1 MFQSEDKLTC
11 QAPCKIN
18 LHLEIG
24 EKRPD
29 GYHDLQSVFAAL
41 DFADTLTFTPC
52 GGGEGQT
59 SLAVRA
65 EWPFPQE
72 ALPLVS
78 AENNLVCRAA
88 ALFREKTG
96 FLPDLAVEL
105 VKRIPPGSG
114 LGGGSSDAAAT
125 LLALNALA
133 GRLAKGG
140 TAQTVFA
147 TLLRGS
153 VGNIHGKEPL
163 SQGELMKAA
172 AELGSDVPFFVNIA
186 GPGASPACIA
196 SGRGELLQFLPPP
209 PPLGLLL
216 AFPPFA
222 SDTAAAYRLLDT
234 AREGRKNKAKTAAA
248 LAGMGTGSPFWEK
261 PEQWAF
267 TNDFL
272 DIFTHSFNKNDLYK
286 TILDDLRNAGA
297 AFTGLSGSGSACFGV
312 FPDKIAAEK
321 AKQELSGAF
330 YTTIATFFLHSITN
344 RVTM

>member
-1 MFQSEDKLTC
+1 MFQSANKLTC

-41 DFADTLTFTPC
+41 DFADTLTFALC
-52 GGGEGQT
+52 GGKEGQT
-59 SLAVRA
+59 RISVLS
-65 EWPFPQE
+65 EWPFPQ
-72 ALPLVS
+72 ALLPLITP
-78 AENNLVCRAA
+78 ENNLVCRAVK
-88 ALFREKTG
+88 LFREKTG

-133 GRLAKGG
+133 G
-140 TAQTVFA
+140 
-147 TLLRGS
+147 LLF
-153 VGNIHGKEPL
+153 HGKEPL
-163 SQGELMKAA
+163 SRGEIMELA

-209 PPLGLLL
+209 PPLGVVL

-234 AREGRKNKAKTAAA
+234 AREGQGNKAARNP
-248 LAGMGTGSPFWEK
+248 LETGERFWEK
-261 PEQWAF
+261 PEQWTF

-286 TILDDLRNAGA
+286 TILDDLQKAGSV
-297 AFTGLSGSGSACFGV
+297 FSGLSGSGSACFGI
-312 FPDKIAAEK
+312 FPDKNAAER

-330 YTTIATFFLHSITN
+330 YTTYATFFLHSNTN
-344 RVTM
+344 RFTI